1 MIFDLEPEC
10 PAGRSQSCDDLK
22 EESFAQ
28 RNQGEQRLR
37 GWMKLGLFKDRLKAF
52 SSVVGALRM
61 RGRGGRGELRR
72 VPKAQKWGGSDH

>member
-1 MIFDLEPEC
+1 
-10 PAGRSQSCDDLK
+10 
-22 EESFAQ
+22 
-28 RNQGEQRLR
+28 
-37 GWMKLGLFKDRLKAF
+37 MKLGLFKDRLKAF